1 MRYQSTEERGC
12 AVFYLFVCVCVCVS
26 EVSLSLNCDSMKF
39 VGNNFLELYW
49 DQIFSIKH
57 YFCMYKGE
65 YRVCVF

>member
-1 MRYQSTEERGC
+1 M
-12 AVFYLFVCVCVCVS
+12 CVCVS

-57 YFCMYKGE
+57 YLCMYKGE
-65 YRVCVF
+65 YRVCVCVCVLKEKKGFEQSLI